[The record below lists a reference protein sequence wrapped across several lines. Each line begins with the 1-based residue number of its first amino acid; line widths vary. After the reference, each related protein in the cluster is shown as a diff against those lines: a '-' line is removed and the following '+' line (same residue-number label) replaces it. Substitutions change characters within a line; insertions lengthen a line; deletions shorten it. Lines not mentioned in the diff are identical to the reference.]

1 MHDIEEHTVTQFTSP
16 PASDRR
22 AGPTSARFA
31 CLALA
36 VAALVLSSAGQ
47 AQAAPAQ
54 QRPVGHLD
62 SAISQQTLSD
72 PQLRLRGWAA
82 DPDTPSSPVEI
93 DYYVGG
99 PYGSRTIATYGTAQ
113 ATLNRP
119 DVGRA
124 YPALGSAHGFDIA
137 IYAAGNGTLPVYVYT
152 VDTTTRTGTLL
163 GVATLVEQAPIGHL
177 DTARSTAPGQL
188 SLAGWAID
196 QNTPGIPVRID
207 IYLGGPYG
215 HAYKGVSIPA
225 NTPRPD
231 VAKVYPS
238 AGPNHGFTLTTSALP
253 GTRPVCVYA
262 INTNNTAEPT
272 LLGCPVVTVT

>member
-1 MHDIEEHTVTQFTSP
+1 VTQFTSP

-22 AGPTSARFA
+22 AGRASARFA
-31 CLALA
+31 CLVFA

-62 SAISQQTLSD
+62 SAISQQSPTG

-82 DPDTPSSPVEI
+82 DPDTPSAPVEI

-124 YPALGSAHGFDIA
+124 YPALGPAHGFDIA

-163 GVATLVEQAPIGHL
+163 GVATLVERAPIGHL
-177 DTARSTAPGQL
+177 DTVASSAPGQL
-188 SLAGWAID
+188 RLTGWAID
-196 QNTPGIPVRID
+196 QDTPSVPVRID

-215 HAYKGVSIPA
+215 HAYKGLSVPA

-231 VAKVYPS
+231 VAKVYPT
-238 AGPNHGFTLTTSALP
+238 AGPDHGFTLTTTAQP
-253 GTRPVCVYA
+253 GARPVCVYA
-262 INTNNTAEPT
+262 INTSTTAAPT
-272 LLGCPVVTVT
+272 RLGCPIITVT